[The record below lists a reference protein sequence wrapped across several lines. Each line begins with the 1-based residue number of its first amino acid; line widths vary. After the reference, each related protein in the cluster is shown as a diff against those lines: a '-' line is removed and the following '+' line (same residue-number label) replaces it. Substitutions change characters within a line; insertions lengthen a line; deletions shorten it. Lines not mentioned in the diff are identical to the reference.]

1 VHRRLFAF
9 PLLIFVCASSSVAQA
24 PPGFAPPTPVT
35 PPVVPTTPGSQIPNL
50 YFPNTPVQ
58 DVLSYYERLT
68 HKRLVADNTVQ
79 GPVNIVVNTPVT
91 ADEAIK
97 IIETNLLLNGYS
109 LIPGEGNIVKVVGLS
124 KNPRS
129 TGVPIYSDIEQ
140 ISTGERIVT
149 FVFKLQYV
157 DPQEMA
163 QILQGGQ
170 LIAPSLYTGIVALPK
185 SQTLLVTENTAV
197 LRNIA
202 KVIRDVDVPPA
213 EVISEFI
220 QLERADAKDVIE
232 KLEKIFEKTQ
242 GQGGSTQPAV
252 VRGNSIENPPVP
264 GGAPN
269 AQSVTIGGSATGAAG
284 LSEESII
291 VGKIKLTADI
301 RTNRIHVIT
310 RPINLPFVRRLIH
323 EFDSNIQFGQ
333 PVKRPLKYVSASDML
348 DVVVKAITEP
358 GVKADEATSGTG
370 TSSRTGAGAT
380 NPNTNPA
387 ATSFGGSSSSGSSS
401 DSTISEGLSTQPVDT
416 TPKAVTI
423 GSTKIIADPREN
435 TIIVLGNQEVRQ
447 KIFTLLDQLDVRAPQ
462 VMLNTVI
469 GELTLNNDEDT
480 GIDLL
485 NLVTSPSALA
495 SSGTSAAAA
504 GSLVTTAAS
513 AFTSHGASLATNSGL
528 TQIGV
533 ATKSLEA
540 TIQLLEATGRFR
552 VTNRPMIFTSNNKKA
567 IIVSGSEIAVPTQT
581 LSNVVNGATAINN
594 TAAVQSSV
602 EFKKVALQLEVVPL
616 INSEREVALD
626 ILQKLDSLSGQ
637 STNVGG
643 NQIPTIQTRY
653 LRSNVSVP
661 NRSTIVLGG
670 LITRTVSNTS
680 SGLPVLSRVP
690 VLGYFFKKNSKKM
703 DRSELIVLI
712 RPVVT
717 ARPAETV
724 ENSHVERE
732 RLMVNPDI
740 EDAIS
745 EPAPLP
751 HPVKFR
757 YDDFKETR

>member
-1 VHRRLFAF
+1 M
-9 PLLIFVCASSSVAQA
+9 
-24 PPGFAPPTPVT
+24 APPTPVT
-35 PPVVPTTPGSQIPNL
+35 PPGAPAIPVMPGSQIPNL

-91 ADEAIK
+91 PDEAIK

-129 TGVPIYSDIEQ
+129 TGVPIYSDMDQ
-140 ISTGERIVT
+140 ITAGERIVT

-202 KVIRDVDVPPA
+202 KVIHEVDVPPA

-242 GQGGSTQPAV
+242 GQGGGSAQPAV
-252 VRGNSIENPPVP
+252 ARGVNPENPAIP

-269 AQSVTIGGSATGAAG
+269 APSVTIENPSTGAAG

-358 GVKADEATSGTG
+358 GVKADEATGGTG
-370 TSSRTGAGAT
+370 TGSRTGAGAT
-380 NPNTNPA
+380 NPNANSS
-387 ATSFGGSSSSGSSS
+387 ATSFGGGSSSGSSS

-495 SSGTSAAAA
+495 SSGTSAAAV

-513 AFTSHGASLATNSGL
+513 AFTSHGASLATTNGL

-581 LSNVVNGATAINN
+581 LSNVVNGATALNN

-637 STNVGG
+637 STSVGG

-670 LITRTVSNTS
+670 LITRTISNTS

-690 VLGYFFKKNSKKM
+690 LLGYLFKKNSKKM

-717 ARPAETV
+717 AVPAETV
-724 ENSHVERE
+724 ENSHVERK

-745 EPAPLP
+745 EPVPLP
-751 HPVKFR
+751 KPIKFH
-757 YDDFKETR
+757 YDDDFKEVR